1 SNTAMGMF
9 TQLSERELE
18 AVIVYIKTFSPKW
31 KDDDLY
37 SSPLAL
43 PEKPNWFD
51 EPKERALRVMAGE
64 RLFTIACVPCHG
76 QNADGNGPQAMT
88 LLDARGRSIKP
99 ANLLFPH
106 LRNGDSELDL
116 VRVLMTGLNGTPM
129 LSFAETLGPE
139 EMWELAAYLHEKRQ
153 TALSK

>member
-1 SNTAMGMF
+1 
-9 TQLSERELE
+9 
-18 AVIVYIKTFSPKW
+18 
-31 KDDDLY
+31 
-37 SSPLAL
+37 
-43 PEKPNWFD
+43 
-51 EPKERALRVMAGE
+51 
-64 RLFTIACVPCHG
+64 
-76 QNADGNGPQAMT
+76 MT